1 MCLLICCARKPVLK
15 MLTEHPR
22 PRLLIL
28 DLDNCLWDWVAYFGA
43 GIESQVK
50 FIADSVGHTREGV
63 YEAFKRAHAHLGCT
77 EHPDASYYAIRSLA
91 DEASDNPAGLARAR
105 ELALLS
111 RERFLLAALPKL
123 ALYEW
128 TKATVVAIQALN
140 IRVIGFTD
148 ALRPNADFRLA
159 ATGLYLDGLSA
170 LNALST
176 KSDHKPST
184 SRLHRIAD
192 AEGVHPSQC
201 VVVGDNP
208 SKDIQGANDAGMIS
222 VLAAYGQVKPCREL
236 DEVHKVTSWSPSD
249 IAAQHAPVKAGFTAN
264 CFSDIFHIMR
274 ELGAK

>member
-1 MCLLICCARKPVLK
+1 MSK

-28 DLDNCLWDWVAYFGA
+28 DLDNTVIDWVRYFGT
-43 GIESQVK
+43 GIEAQVK
-50 FIADSVGHTREGV
+50 FLAESLGHTRNDV
-63 YEAFKRAHAHLGCT
+63 YEAFKGAHAYLGCT
-77 EHPDASYYAIRSLA
+77 EHPDASYYAVRSLA
-91 DEASDNPAGLARAR
+91 DENVKNARDLAR

-123 ALYEW
+123 ALYEG
-128 TKATVVAIQALN
+128 TKATVASVRALG

-148 ALRPNADFRLA
+148 ALLPNAEFRLA
-159 ATGLYLDGLSA
+159 ATGLRLDGLSA
-170 LNALST
+170 LNALSP
-176 KSDHKPST
+176 KSDHKPSP
-184 SRLHRIAD
+184 SRLLRLAE

-208 SKDIQGANDAGMIS
+208 SKDIQGANDAGMVS
-222 VLAAYGQVKPCREL
+222 VLAAYGQVKPCHEL

-249 IAAQHAPVKAGFTAN
+249 IAAQHAPVKAHFTAN
-264 CFSDIFHIMR
+264 CFSDIFHILR

>member
-1 MCLLICCARKPVLK
+1 

-22 PRLLIL
+22 PQLLIV
-28 DLDNCLWDWVAYFGA
+28 DLDNCLWDWVQYFGA
-43 GIESQVK
+43 GIEAQVK
-50 FIADSVGHTREGV
+50 FIAESLGHAKEGV
-63 YEAFKRAHAHLGCT
+63 YEAFKGAHAYLGCT
-77 EHPDASYYAIRSLA
+77 EHPDASYYAVRSLA
-91 DEASDNPAGLARAR
+91 DENAKNARDLAR
-105 ELALLS
+105 ELSLLS

-123 ALYEW
+123 SLYDG
-128 TKATVVAIQALN
+128 TKTTMAATRGLG

-148 ALRPNADFRLA
+148 ALRPNAEFRLA
-159 ATGLYLDGLSA
+159 ATGLRLDGLSA
-170 LNALST
+170 LTATSP

-184 SRLHRIAD
+184 SRLHRIAE

-222 VLAAYGQVKPCREL
+222 VLAAYGQVKPCHEL

-249 IAAQHAPVKAGFTAN
+249 IAAQHAPVKAHFTAN
-264 CFSDIFHIMR
+264 CFSDIFHILR

>member
-1 MCLLICCARKPVLK
+1 

-28 DLDNCLWDWVAYFGA
+28 DLDNTVLDWVQYFGA
-43 GIESQVK
+43 GIEPQVK
-50 FIADSVGHTREGV
+50 FIADSLGKDRDSV
-63 YEAFKRAHAHLGCT
+63 YEAFKCAHAYLGCT
-77 EHPDASYYAIRSLA
+77 EHPDASYYAIQSLV
-91 DEASDNPAGLARAR
+91 DDSIKDSRIR

-123 ALYEW
+123 VLYEG
-128 TKATVVAIQALN
+128 TKATVAAVQALG

-159 ATGLYLDGLSA
+159 ATGLRLDGLSA
-170 LNALST
+170 LNALSP
-176 KSDHKPST
+176 KSDHKPSP
-184 SRLHRIAD
+184 SRLLRLAE

-208 SKDIQGANDAGMIS
+208 TKDIQGANDAGMIS
-222 VLAAYGQVKPCREL
+222 VLAAYGQVKPCHEL

-249 IAAQHAPVKAGFTAN
+249 IAAQHAPVEAHFTAN
-264 CFSDIFHIMR
+264 CFADIFHILR